1 MYQLA
6 IAKIVLHDRQPQKLV
21 ACNKHLLSWF
31 LGWFCFTYEAGLLHM
46 SLILLK
52 PVSQPGHVLLMVP
65 DFRTETFT
73 LFCQLKRGILPS
85 PKSRSREAH
94 SFCVM
99 RIQDVNARKD
109 EELSPR
115 IQVEFF
121 SKVIYQ
127 KALEK
132 KKKSRDRD
140 QGGPEIQK
148 YNF

>member
-1 MYQLA
+1 MFS
-6 IAKIVLHDRQPQKLV
+6 
-21 ACNKHLLSWF
+21 SWF
-31 LGWFCFTYEAGLLHM
+31 QTSKLKLPLYSASQSEEYCQAQSQGAGKH
-46 SLILLK
+46 
-52 PVSQPGHVLLMVP
+52 
-65 DFRTETFT
+65 T
-73 LFCQLKRGILPS
+73 L
-85 PKSRSREAH
+85 
-94 SFCVM
+94 CVM

-115 IQVEFF
+115 IQVEFC